1 VIQSIGLTM
10 AGFVLMVAEV
20 LFPSLGL
27 FGLLSITAIVF
38 ADVLA
43 LREVGQAFFWVLVA
57 VQIVAIPLILKGAF
71 WALPRLPFARGMV
84 LEAPPAETN
93 AGVPPAAH
101 LVGVVG
107 VAVTDLRPSGTAT
120 LGDERRT
127 VTAESGSLDAGT
139 RVRVVAVEGYRI
151 VVRPLDSD
159 RGA

>member
-1 VIQSIGLTM
+1 VIQSIGFTM

-27 FGLLSITAIVF
+27 FGLMSVAAIVF
-38 ADVLA
+38 ADVIA
-43 LREVGQAFFWVLVA
+43 LREVGQTFFWVLVG
-57 VQIVAIPLILKGAF
+57 VQVVAIPLILKGAF

-84 LEAPPAETN
+84 LEAPAADTN
-93 AGVPPAAH
+93 AGVPPVAH

-107 VAVTDLRPSGTAT
+107 VALTDLRPSGTAS

-127 VTAESGSLDAGT
+127 VAAETGTIDAGT

-151 VVRPLDSD
+151 VVRPE
-159 RGA
+159 A

>member
-1 VIQSIGLTM
+1 MIQSIGLTM

-27 FGLLSITAIVF
+27 FGLLSITSIVF
-38 ADVLA
+38 ADVIA
-43 LREVGQAFFWVLVA
+43 LREVGPTFFWVLVG
-57 VQIVAIPLILKGAF
+57 VQVVAIPLLLKGAF

-84 LEAPPAETN
+84 LDAPPADTN

-107 VAVTDLRPSGTAT
+107 VALTDLRPSGAAR

-127 VTAESGSLDAGT
+127 VAAETGTIEAGA

-151 VVRPLDSD
+151 VVRAADPDP
-159 RGA
+159 GA